1 MYTLA
6 NLKKLREETGVSYD
20 LCKKAL
26 DETQDDIPKATKLLQ
41 KWGASVAENKLTRKT
56 GQGAIFSYVHHNRKL
71 ASLVTLLCET
81 DFVAKNSDFMSLGND
96 LAMQTAS
103 INPKDEKELLES
115 IYIKDQTKTVDS
127 LLKENILKIGENIKI
142 GQFVTFKL

>member
-6 NLKKLREETGVSYD
+6 NLKKLREQTGVSYD

-41 KWGASVAENKLTRKT
+41 KWGTSLTENKLSRKT

-71 ASLVTLLCET
+71 ASVMALLCET
-81 DFVAKNSDFMSLGND
+81 DFVAKNSDFLALGHD
-96 LAMQTAS
+96 LAMQVAS
-103 INPKDEKELLES
+103 VDPKDEKELLES
-115 IYIKDQTKTVDS
+115 FYIKDQTKSVDS

-142 GQFVTFKL
+142 GQFATFKL